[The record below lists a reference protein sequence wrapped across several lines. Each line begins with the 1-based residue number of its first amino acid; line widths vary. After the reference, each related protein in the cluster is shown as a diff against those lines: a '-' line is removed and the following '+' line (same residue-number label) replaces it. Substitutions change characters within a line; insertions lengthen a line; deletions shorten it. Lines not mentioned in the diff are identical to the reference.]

1 MQDEMASGGSAR
13 KPYHHGNLREA
24 LIDGAIAIIQEQDI
38 AAVSLRKVARQIG
51 VTNAAP
57 YHHFANKTALLSAVA
72 AEGFR
77 VLVERGTAAIEA
89 EASPRAQLNA
99 LGMTYLSVAI
109 EHPAHYQVMFRSD
122 LHQADCEDLECV
134 SGDAFGMLVGII
146 DRLREELGAEGDVL
160 PVTLSTW
167 SMVHG
172 FATLWTQGALEK
184 KTGIEDWS
192 PLAQHIL
199 RMLGDLVMR
208 ELEAMCPDSGHE

>member
-1 MQDEMASGGSAR
+1 MHDEMASRGGTSR

-24 LIDGAIAIIQEQDI
+24 LIDGAIAIIAEQDV

-57 YHHFANKTALLSAVA
+57 YHHFENKTALLSAVA

-77 VLVERGTAAIEA
+77 TLVERGTAAIA
-89 EASPRAQLNA
+89 AGATPREQMTA
-99 LGMTYLSVAI
+99 LGMAYLSNAI

-122 LHQADCEDLECV
+122 LHQAECEELEAV
-134 SGDAFGMLVGII
+134 SGDAFGLLVGCI
-146 DRLREELGAEGDVL
+146 DRLREELGAQGDLL
-160 PVTLSTW
+160 PLTLAAW

-184 KTGIEDWS
+184 KTGIVDWK
-192 PLAQHIL
+192 PMADQVL
-199 RMLGDLVMR
+199 RMLETMVYS
-208 ELEAMCPDSGHE
+208 ELEAMRDGA